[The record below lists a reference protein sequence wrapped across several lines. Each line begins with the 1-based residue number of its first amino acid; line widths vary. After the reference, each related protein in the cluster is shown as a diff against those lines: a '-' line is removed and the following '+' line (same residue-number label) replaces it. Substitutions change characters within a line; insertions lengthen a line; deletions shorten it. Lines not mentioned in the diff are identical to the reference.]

1 MKQKQI
7 DKEFEKMLFNEIE
20 KSNNKNLFSCRFL
33 LKFINALL
41 AENFSGTYS
50 LDEEGLKIA
59 FPEGQKF
66 LLTIKEI

>member
-1 MKQKQI
+1 MKRKQT
-7 DKEFEKMLFNEIE
+7 DKQFEEMLFNEIE
-20 KSNNKNLFSCRFL
+20 KSDNKTLFSCRFL
-33 LKFINALL
+33 LKFINAIL

-50 LDEEGLKIA
+50 LDGEGLRVA